1 MSVARS
7 CPAGA
12 CCALVNDLE
21 CAYADPISICHW
33 RGPAQLMHAVRMSC
47 PADACCVHV
56 NASVNDLVCKVVAD
70 RARCR
75 CRGVL
80 PENIW
85 SSVCPHE
92 LLPAKFKDAR
102 STFYCIGQGKGHGQR
117 NGLVLQHNA
126 QTQLKLRS
134 FSAALVPGLSSKS
147 VQRAAH

>member
-33 RGPAQLMHAVRMSC
+33 R
-47 PADACCVHV
+47 
-56 NASVNDLVCKVVAD
+56 
-70 RARCR
+70 
-75 CRGVL
+75 
-80 PENIW
+80 
-85 SSVCPHE
+85 
-92 LLPAKFKDAR
+92 
-102 STFYCIGQGKGHGQR
+102 GKGHGQR